1 MEEQLTGPMM
11 PLDINDN
18 PVNLRVIIAEMLK
31 ALRETKTPSREKSL
45 AITKLQEAQ
54 FWLMQH
60 SAQG

>member
-1 MEEQLTGPMM
+1 MNEQIEQQQVSFEITDDP
-11 PLDINDN
+11 II
-18 PVNLRVIIAEMLK
+18 LRLIIIDMVK

-60 SAQG
+60 SAES